1 MNTKVTVRNTPQVI
15 TVAASAGA
23 SGSLSTLTD
32 VNLSSAGDGAV
43 LQYDVTTQTWIARN
57 ILENSG
63 LTINAGCY

>member
-23 SGSLSTLTD
+23 SGRLASLTD
-32 VNLSSAGDGAV
+32 VNLTSAADGAV
-43 LQYDVTTQTWIARN
+43 LQYDVTTQTWVARN

-63 LTINAGCY
+63 LTINAGFY